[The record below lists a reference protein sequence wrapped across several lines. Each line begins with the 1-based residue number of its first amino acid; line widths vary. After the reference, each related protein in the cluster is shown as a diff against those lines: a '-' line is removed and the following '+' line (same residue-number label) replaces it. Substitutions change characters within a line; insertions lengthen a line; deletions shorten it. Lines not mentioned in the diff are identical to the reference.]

1 MRSVE
6 KTARTVEEAERLALD
21 ELGVSE
27 DQVDVEVLSERGR
40 GLLGIMG
47 QTEARVRVTVRTAAE
62 AGQAEEAEATAAP
75 EEEEAAA
82 ELEEE
87 EIEEKAPVATG
98 PVAER
103 ARELLNRMLQ
113 LLGFRAS
120 SQVTG
125 EDEENVYLEI
135 TGDDE
140 LGLLIGKGGQTLAA
154 FQHLVGLLTNR
165 DRPERKRIL
174 LDAQGYRARRERS
187 LQALAQNAAREVR
200 DTGREVTL
208 SGLNARERR
217 IVHLTLKDD
226 PDVQTRS
233 EGEESNRTLVV
244 APDPAVRPGGRGV
257 GPARPDEPEEDE

>member
-1 MRSVE
+1 MGSVE
-6 KTARTVEEAERLALD
+6 KTARTVEEAVRLALD

-27 DQVDVEVLSERGR
+27 DQVDVEVLAERGR
-40 GLLGIMG
+40 GLLGILG
-47 QTEARVRVTVRTAAE
+47 QIEARVRVTVRTAAE

-75 EEEEAAA
+75 EEEEF
-82 ELEEE
+82 EQF
-87 EIEEKAPVATG
+87 EEKPPVATG

-103 ARELLNRMLQ
+103 ARELLNRMLR

-154 FQHLVGLLTNR
+154 FQHLVGLLANR
-165 DRPERKRIL
+165 DQPERKRIL

-187 LQALAQNAAREVR
+187 LQALAQNAARQVR

-244 APDPAVRPGGRGV
+244 APDPAARPGGRGA
-257 GPARPDEPEEDE
+257 GPARADEPAEDE